1 MVAIR
6 TSALCCALLLS
17 ACGQT
22 GPLVLPSE
30 NTSAAD
36 QTQPSANT
44 TTPNVNTNNTATTRP
59 AE

>member
-6 TSALCCALLLS
+6 TFALCYALLLG

-30 NTSAAD
+30 NASATD
-36 QTQPSANT
+36 QAQPNAST